1 MKVTRSTK
9 DEYSCHD
16 GILLGRYFYL
26 FFYFFLYSCSILTD
40 DEDFESN
47 WGIPEEPSDEMEMS
61 RSSVT
66 VRSFGDRY
74 VSEQFCH
81 Q

>member
-1 MKVTRSTK
+1 MNIHATMEFCWGVIFIFS
-9 DEYSCHD
+9 
-16 GILLGRYFYL
+16 
-26 FFYFFLYSCSILTD
+26 YSCSILTD
-40 DEDFESN
+40 DEDFDSN
-47 WGIPEEPSDEMEMS
+47 WGIPDEPSDEMEMS

-66 VRSFGDRY
+66 VRSFGNRY

>member
-1 MKVTRSTK
+1 MNIHAMM
-9 DEYSCHD
+9 E
-16 GILLGRYFYL
+16 
-26 FFYFFLYSCSILTD
+26 FFCWGVSLIFFFLYSCSILTD
-40 DEDFESN
+40 DEDFDSN
-47 WGIPEEPSDEMEMS
+47 WGVIDEPSDEMEMS

-66 VRSFGDRY
+66 VRSFEDRY